1 MNPNN
6 LKGLRKIRNKFAHSF
21 ENINFNTQQIKD
33 LIHGNLKKIR
43 HLSINIRALFYNW
56 FITLNGDLLYRA
68 KEVLTEK
75 RKSKIYKFK
84 PARNIT
90 FVEVDSF

>member
-1 MNPNN
+1 M
-6 LKGLRKIRNKFAHSF
+6 R
-21 ENINFNTQQIKD
+21 E
-33 LIHGNLKKIR
+33 
-43 HLSINIRALFYNW
+43 LFYNW